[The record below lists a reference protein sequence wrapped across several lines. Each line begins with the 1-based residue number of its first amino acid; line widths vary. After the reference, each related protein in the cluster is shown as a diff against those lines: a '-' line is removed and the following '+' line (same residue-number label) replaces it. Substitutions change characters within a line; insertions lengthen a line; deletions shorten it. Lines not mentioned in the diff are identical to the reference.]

1 MTKKK
6 AKAENLP
13 EAEVTENV
21 DPFIGGEEDD
31 LMDMEYVQD
40 ETTESHDTH
49 PPETEEE
56 AELIAQGKDKDVE
69 DPTPLEA
76 EEKDDAVQVEETE
89 EVEAEAEET
98 PVLEAEEETPE
109 EQRIP
114 KERFDEVNER
124 MKRAEEKVKDLE
136 NQLETTIESKIEP
149 EPEPE
154 PYDYAA
160 KDAEAMD
167 ALLEGDAKRYGEIQ
181 DEIRQATRD
190 EAIREAK
197 KLAAEGDL
205 QVRETLTFE
214 EAAAQIERN
223 YPQFSEGTEEFNK
236 AAYDELMDLYVGYA
250 QSGRYTRVDAM
261 RKAADNAVKIYG
273 LNQVTDPEPEPAP
286 DNVVNIKKT
295 DVATK
300 AKMAERQPPRMEAG
314 TAGKEEPRVDVNSMS
329 DEQYESLPES
339 TKRRLRGDIL

>member
-1 MTKKK
+1 MAKKK

-13 EAEVTENV
+13 EEPVTEVV

-69 DPTPLEA
+69 DPTPP
-76 EEKDDAVQVEETE
+76 
-89 EVEAEAEET
+89 EAEAEEEDDGVQAEEEA
-98 PVLEAEEETPE
+98 PESAEAEEEVLEAEPE
-109 EQRIP
+109 DPRIP
-114 KERFDEVNER
+114 KDRFDEVNER
-124 MKRAEEKVKDLE
+124 MKRAEEKVKLLE
-136 NQLETTIESKIEP
+136 KQLDTTIETKAEEP

-154 PYDYAA
+154 PYDYGK
-160 KDAEAMD
+160 KDQEAMD
-167 ALLEGDAKRYGEIQ
+167 ALLEGDAERYSQIQ

-197 KLAAEGDL
+197 KLAAEGDT
-205 QVRETLTFE
+205 QVREALTFE
-214 EAAAQIERN
+214 EAAAKIEAD
-223 YPQFSEGTEEFNK
+223 YPQFSEGTDEFSQ

-261 RKAADNAVKIYG
+261 RKAADNAARIHGLDKIG
-273 LNQVTDPEPEPAP
+273 TADVPEPAP

-300 AKMAERQPPRMEAG
+300 AKMAERQPPRMEGGA
-314 TAGKEEPRVDVNSMS
+314 AGKDEPRIDVNSMS
-329 DEQYESLPES
+329 DEQWEGLPES